1 MNRLRLSV
9 LFSSTLLLCACISA
23 PHYQEPP
30 AVQMPKQWTLSEKD
44 NEPAEA
50 LDQWWQNFHDP
61 VLDRLISEGLAN
73 NHDIR
78 HAVLKIEEARA
89 VLAGTRSGFWPTAD
103 AEGRSTRSRNSDSV
117 SLPNQ
122 HYQTRNYVGTAI
134 TWEIDLFGRVRNSVA
149 ADTARYEQLQED
161 ADAIRLSVA
170 SEIVRSYFDMR
181 SAQAQLQAQ
190 ESILGALRGTRK
202 IVLRRVQ
209 AGDLAQIELQNI
221 DARLL
226 SAQAAIPEIQARI
239 RAEALA
245 LSILTGGQPNKELF
259 LVSTAIPIRSLPAIP
274 AGSPADILRRRPD
287 IRAAERQ
294 LAASN
299 AEVGVAVAAQFPQL
313 TINANGGFDALSPVK
328 LVRSSNESWSVFPFI
343 SWRVMDGGKIRAE
356 IHAAQARQ
364 KIAAVDY
371 EQTVLKALNESET
384 AMSNYHYYQ
393 QSVAQWTEAAVQ
405 AQQVF
410 RSQQRRFSAGDIS
423 MADVLEAQRQ
433 YAEAQYSLALVQGKA
448 SSAMVDVVKALGGG
462 I

>member
-1 MNRLRLSV
+1 MNRLRLSI
-9 LFSSTLLLCACISA
+9 LFSGTLLLCACIRA
-23 PHYQEPP
+23 PQYKGPP
-30 AVQMPKQWTLSEKD
+30 AVQMPKQWTLPEKD

-50 LDQWWQNFHDP
+50 LDKWWQNFHDP
-61 VLDRLISEGLAN
+61 LLDRLIDEGLAN

-89 VLAGTRSGFWPTAD
+89 ILAGTRSGFWPAAD
-103 AEGRSTRSRNSDSV
+103 AEGRSTRSRNSDNV

-122 HYQTRNYVGTAI
+122 RYQTRNYAGTAI

-149 ADTARYEQLQED
+149 ADAARYQQLQED

-190 ESILGALRGTRK
+190 ESILEALRETRK

-209 AGDLAQIELQNI
+209 AGDLAQIEIQNI
-221 DARLL
+221 DTRLL

-259 LVSTAIPIRSLPAIP
+259 LVSTAIPVRSLPAIP

-313 TINANGGFDALSPVK
+313 TINANGGFDALSSGK
-328 LVRSSNESWSVFPFI
+328 LVRSSNQSWSVFPFI
-343 SWRVMDGGKIRAE
+343 SWRIMDGGKIRAE

-364 KIAAVDY
+364 KMAAVDY

-384 AMSNYHYYQ
+384 AMSNYQYYQ
-393 QSVAQWTEAAVQ
+393 KSVSKWTEAAVQ

-433 YAEAQYSLALVQGKA
+433 YAEAQYSLALAQGKA

>member
-1 MNRLRLSV
+1 
-9 LFSSTLLLCACISA
+9 
-23 PHYQEPP
+23 
-30 AVQMPKQWTLSEKD
+30 
-44 NEPAEA
+44 
-50 LDQWWQNFHDP
+50 
-61 VLDRLISEGLAN
+61 
-73 NHDIR
+73 
-78 HAVLKIEEARA
+78 
-89 VLAGTRSGFWPTAD
+89 
-103 AEGRSTRSRNSDSV
+103 
-117 SLPNQ
+117 
-122 HYQTRNYVGTAI
+122 
-134 TWEIDLFGRVRNSVA
+134 
-149 ADTARYEQLQED
+149 
-161 ADAIRLSVA
+161 
-170 SEIVRSYFDMR
+170 MR
-181 SAQAQLQAQ
+181 SVQAQLQAQ

-343 SWRVMDGGKIRAE
+343 SWRIMDGGKIRAE

-364 KIAAVDY
+364 KMAAVDY

-384 AMSNYHYYQ
+384 AMSNYQYYQ

-433 YAEAQYSLALVQGKA
+433 YAEAQYSLALTQGKA